1 MNIIERITLYSSKI
15 YFDISFTVEIKENHS
30 VTEKTLIEEVPRE
43 ITGTKVKVIGQ
54 REITID
60 QEILGGEVTKEVDL
74 VEMTTNQ
81 TMLPGL
87 IYNTQQKKSSSYSS
101 FNNFTR

>member
-1 MNIIERITLYSSKI
+1 M
-15 YFDISFTVEIKENHS
+15 EIKENHS
-30 VTEKTLIEEVPRE
+30 ATEKRLIEEVLRE
-43 ITGTKVKVIGQ
+43 IIGTKVKVIGQ

-87 IYNTQQKKSSSYSS
+87 IYNTQQKNLTLIHNLLILPDNFS
-101 FNNFTR
+101 F